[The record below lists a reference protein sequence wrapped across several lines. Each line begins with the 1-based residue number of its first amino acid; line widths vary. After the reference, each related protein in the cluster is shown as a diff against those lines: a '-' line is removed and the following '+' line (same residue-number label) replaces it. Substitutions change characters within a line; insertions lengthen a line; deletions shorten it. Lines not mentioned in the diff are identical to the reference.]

1 MTRETL
7 VFRSHGVQDD
17 RNPSQCGDREGN
29 MDELIHRLVAHT
41 GTGQAIA
48 EQSTDVIHSL
58 PPIVSEF
65 GGATHGATRGT
76 GLIT

>member
-1 MTRETL
+1 
-7 VFRSHGVQDD
+7 
-17 RNPSQCGDREGN
+17 

-65 GGATHGATRGT
+65 GGATQGATRG
-76 GLIT
+76 LIT

>member
-1 MTRETL
+1 MREAL
-7 VFRSHGVQDD
+7 VFRGHGVQDD

-29 MDELIHRLVAHT
+29 MDELIHRRVART